1 MQEKRLYK
9 SPQQP
14 NTRFYS
20 PPATNIMC
28 HDILI
33 EPTLQQLTG
42 KSLHERNAN
51 ITDEVLV
58 DIVARGFWISG
69 ERAFFDINKGI

>member
-1 MQEKRLYK
+1 
-9 SPQQP
+9 
-14 NTRFYS
+14 
-20 PPATNIMC
+20 MC